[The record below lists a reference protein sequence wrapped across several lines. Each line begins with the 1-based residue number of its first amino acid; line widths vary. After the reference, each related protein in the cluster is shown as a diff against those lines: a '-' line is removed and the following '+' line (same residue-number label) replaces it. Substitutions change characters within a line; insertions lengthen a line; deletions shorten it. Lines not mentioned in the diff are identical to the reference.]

1 MKAYIA
7 LSRVRKANDIL
18 IADIMSPTL
27 FKRGTRPSPTTLLQV
42 LRNEMPCPDTE
53 TCKRLAQQDD
63 RYFKSDDLSF
73 FLQHMST
80 ATTTASLLRSNFETN
95 QGSRLC

>member
-27 FKRGTRPSPTTLLQV
+27 SRCGPHPWPTTFLQV
-42 LRNEMPCPDTE
+42 LRNERPCPDRE
-53 TCKRLAQQDD
+53 ACKTLAQQDD
-63 RYFKSDDLSF
+63 
-73 FLQHMST
+73 
-80 ATTTASLLRSNFETN
+80 
-95 QGSRLC
+95 